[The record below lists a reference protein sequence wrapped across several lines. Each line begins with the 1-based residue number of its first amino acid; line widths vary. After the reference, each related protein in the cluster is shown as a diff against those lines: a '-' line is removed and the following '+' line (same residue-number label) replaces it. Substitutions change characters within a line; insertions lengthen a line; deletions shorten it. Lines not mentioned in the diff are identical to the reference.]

1 MNLIVLLLRW
11 FSLDTGFTVT
21 SDKKNTISQIFNI
34 FGILISNKDIFN
46 S

>member
-21 SDKKNTISQIFNI
+21 SDKKKHYFTNI
-34 FGILISNKDIFN
+34 
-46 S
+46 